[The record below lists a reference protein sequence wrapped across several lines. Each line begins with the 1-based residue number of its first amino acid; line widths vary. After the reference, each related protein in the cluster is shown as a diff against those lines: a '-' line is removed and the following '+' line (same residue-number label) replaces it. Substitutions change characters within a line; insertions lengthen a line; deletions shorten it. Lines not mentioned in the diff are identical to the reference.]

1 MSEPA
6 LSVSDS
12 PARKRLSADVATL
25 GFVSLLTAI
34 SSAMIYG
41 LLPVF
46 LVRVLGINVAS
57 LGLIEGMAE
66 SANSLVKIISGAL
79 SDRTGR
85 RKPLVIVGYI
95 LSAVVKTLFPQAETA
110 STVLVAR
117 VLDRLGKG
125 IRDAPRDA
133 FLADLTAPG
142 IRGTG
147 FGLRLALAIAG
158 FVFGPLFA
166 VGLMRLSGD
175 NFRLVFWIALVP
187 AYLSIIVLILA
198 VRELPLNHQP
208 DRGRLVIRRHDLEA
222 LPASFWW
229 VIAIASLLSLARFS
243 PAFLVLKAHATGVDV
258 AFVPMILGLM
268 YLIYSVTAYPFGV
281 LADHVD
287 RRFQLGFGTMVLI
300 SADAVLATSETIWG
314 VAFGTALWGLQMG
327 ATQAVLGAIVADAAP
342 DHLRGIAFGIY
353 DLSGGLATFAAS
365 AGAGTLWA
373 VGGPAATFSVSACI
387 AIAAAALILLLQ
399 PSLSKPKLLS

>member
-1 MSEPA
+1 MSEPT
-6 LSVSDS
+6 LSASDP
-12 PARKRLSADVATL
+12 PARKRLSANVATL
-25 GFVSLLTAI
+25 GLVSLLTAI

-46 LVRVLGINVAS
+46 LVRVLGINVAAV
-57 LGLIEGMAE
+57 GLIEGMAE
-66 SANSLVKIISGAL
+66 SANSLIKIISGAV
-79 SDRTGR
+79 SDRIGR
-85 RKPLVIVGYI
+85 RKPLVMFGYI
-95 LSAVVKTLFPQAETA
+95 LSAVVKSLFPQAETA

-117 VLDRLGKG
+117 VLDRIGKG

-158 FVFGPLFA
+158 FVFGPLLA

-175 NFRLVFWIALVP
+175 NFRLVFWIALIP
-187 AYLSIIVLILA
+187 AYLSIIVLMFA
-198 VRELPLNHQP
+198 VKEVPLHHQP
-208 DRGRLVIRRHDLEA
+208 GWKRLTIRRPDLEA

-243 PAFLVLKAHATGVDV
+243 PAFLVLKAHATGVDA

-287 RRFQLGFGTMVLI
+287 RRLQLGFGTMVLI
-300 SADAVLATSETIWG
+300 SANVVLGTSGTIG
-314 VAFGTALWGLQMG
+314 GAAFGAALWGLQMG

-342 DHLRGIAFGIY
+342 DHLRGTAFGIY

-365 AGAGTLWA
+365 AGAGALWT
-373 VGGPAATFSVSACI
+373 VGGPAATFSVSACV
-387 AIAAAALILLLQ
+387 AIAAALILLLQ
-399 PSLSKPKLLS
+399 PSLSEPKPLF

>member
-12 PARKRLSADVATL
+12 PARKRLSANVAML
-25 GFVSLLTAI
+25 GFVSLFTAI

-133 FLADLTAPG
+133 FLADRTAPG
-142 IRGTG
+142 TG
-147 FGLRLALAIAG
+147 YR
-158 FVFGPLFA
+158 
-166 VGLMRLSGD
+166 R
-175 NFRLVFWIALVP
+175 FRL
-187 AYLSIIVLILA
+187 
-198 VRELPLNHQP
+198 R
-208 DRGRLVIRRHDLEA
+208 
-222 LPASFWW
+222 
-229 VIAIASLLSLARFS
+229 
-243 PAFLVLKAHATGVDV
+243 
-258 AFVPMILGLM
+258 
-268 YLIYSVTAYPFGV
+268 
-281 LADHVD
+281 
-287 RRFQLGFGTMVLI
+287 
-300 SADAVLATSETIWG
+300 
-314 VAFGTALWGLQMG
+314 TALCGR
-327 ATQAVLGAIVADAAP
+327 VDAAE
-342 DHLRGIAFGIY
+342 
-353 DLSGGLATFAAS
+353 
-365 AGAGTLWA
+365 W
-373 VGGPAATFSVSACI
+373 
-387 AIAAAALILLLQ
+387 
-399 PSLSKPKLLS
+399 